1 MLAQNVLLAHLNHRN
16 DRPVFRMMLNTSH
29 VLRLDP
35 VVKIDE
41 AQQAELAGLSFR
53 NEMP

>member
-1 MLAQNVLLAHLNHRN
+1 VLAKNVLLAHLNHRN
-16 DRPVFRMMLNTSH
+16 DRPGFRMALNTSH
-29 VLRLDP
+29 FLKLDP

-41 AQQAELAGLSFR
+41 VQQAELAGLSFR